1 MSVKGSSIPAWLV
14 VVLSVVCGI
23 GGGYAAVRMQPKALQ
38 TEMGGTTNDEII
50 QRAAAPAGGRAAH
63 VGALPYFVDAAAKA
77 SPAVVHVRVLGVVE
91 RESPYRGSILEF
103 FFGVQ
108 PNVQQQVQVSGSGAV
123 ISADGYIVTNFH
135 VVKNARAIEASLP
148 DKRSFGAKVVAV
160 DPATDLAL
168 LKVESDKPLPYIE
181 FGNSDSLR
189 VGEWVLAIGNPFDLE
204 TTVTAG
210 IVSATARNINTQS
223 GKVSIESLIQVDAA
237 VNMGNSGGP
246 LVDLDGRLVGIN
258 TAIASPTGA
267 FAGYA
272 FSIPESIVTK
282 FVDDVKKYG
291 EVRHV
296 VLGVNITDLNSQLA
310 DKYANGDTHGVL
322 VAGVYQ
328 NGPADR
334 AGIQVTDIIRSVNG
348 RSVNSVTELQG
359 EISRLAPGDT
369 ADIVIL
375 RNGREGTL
383 KVQF

>member
-1 MSVKGSSIPAWLV
+1 MRVKGSSIPVWLV

-63 VGALPYFVDAAAKA
+63 AGALPYFVDAAAKA

-148 DKRSFGAKVVAV
+148 DKRSFGARVVAV

-296 VLGVNITDLNSQLA
+296 VLGVNIINLNSQLA
-310 DKYANGDTHGVL
+310 DKYANGDTRGVL

>member
-1 MSVKGSSIPAWLV
+1 MSVKANSIPAWLV
-14 VVLSVVCGI
+14 VVMSIICGV
-23 GGGYAAVRMQPKALQ
+23 GGGYAAVRMQPKA
-38 TEMGGTTNDEII
+38 TASSSGSGDDEII
-50 QRAAAPAGGRAAH
+50 HRAVVPAGSRAAKA
-63 VGALPYFVDAAAKA
+63 GALPYFVDAAAKA
-77 SPAVVHVRVLGVVE
+77 SPAVVHVRVVGVIE
-91 RESPYRGSILEF
+91 RQSPYRGSILEF
-103 FFGVQ
+103 FFGEQ
-108 PNVQQQVQVSGSGAV
+108 PNVQQQVRLSGSGAI
-123 ISADGYIVTNFH
+123 ISEEGYIITNFH
-135 VVKNARAIEASLP
+135 VVNNARAIEVSLP
-148 DKRSFGAKVVAV
+148 DKRSFEARIVAT

-168 LKVESDKPLPYIE
+168 LKVDSRRPLPYLE

-189 VGEWVLAIGNPFDLE
+189 VGEWVLAIGNPFNLE

-237 VNMGNSGGP
+237 VNSGNSGGP

-291 EVRHV
+291 EARHV
-296 VLGVNITDLNSQLA
+296 VLGVNITNLNSQLA
-310 DKYANGDTHGVL
+310 DQYANGDTRGVL

-334 AGIQVTDIIRSVNG
+334 AGIRATDVILSVNG
-348 RSVNSVTELQG
+348 RSVNTVSELQG

-369 ADIVIL
+369 AEIVIA
-375 RNGREGTL
+375 RQGHEKTI
-383 KVQF
+383 KVSF